1 LTLYKLDAV
10 LQGDLDEIVDALMAA
25 KRTAQLTE
33 Q

>member
-1 LTLYKLDAV
+1 V